1 MALHALGE
9 TKSDEAVPIL
19 LEAALDKDRTIA
31 TMAVMALGQIGT
43 PKAKAA
49 LLEIIEK
56 REPEKVK
63 KDLPE

>member
-1 MALHALGE
+1 MGNARA
-9 TKSDEAVPIL
+9 
-19 LEAALDKDRTIA
+19 RTQRISIFRTVTARIVWHNSKLA
-31 TMAVMALGQIGT
+31 TAAVMALGQIGT

-56 REPEKVK
+56 KEPETVK

>member
-1 MALHALGE
+1 VMTLGQ
-9 TKSDEAVPIL
+9 TKSDEAVPAL
-19 LEAALDKDRTIA
+19 LEAARDKDRRTA
-31 TMAVMALGQIGT
+31 TAAVMALGQIGT

-56 REPEKVK
+56 KEPEKVK